1 MSRSAHHRF
10 SAFQRARSGVGHE
23 SFRAESGPGPEP
35 GGLGGGASFAADRAA
50 VPAVCDLRAWR
61 TGTPGA
67 TASDARNLGVVVR
80 RAPKRGVHEPAGGTR
95 LRRTTLCRVGGVRGP
110 HGSQTRRARGS
121 RSPCPDGEGR
131 TPSTGVVL
139 VADVASRSRATLC
152 RGRTTGPSHLRAAPD
167 LPRRSGD
174 GPLAAHHASMVQP
187 GTLACASVNRP
198 PRAIAAA
205 GPVGP
210 GEPILAPARRPAHH
224 KGGVS
229 LHDLPTPRTATWTL
243 TSTGRQARSRRIA
256 RGSPSNTCSSWW
268 TPPNGA
274 P

>member
-1 MSRSAHHRF
+1 MSRSGRNRGPVPSPED
-10 SAFQRARSGVGHE
+10 SA
-23 SFRAESGPGPEP
+23 AEPV
-35 GGLGGGASFAADRAA
+35 L
-50 VPAVCDLRAWR
+50 LR
-61 TGTPGA
+61 TGPPCPPCAICGHGGRALREQRHLTHGISVWLCDAHRSEAFMNPG
-67 TASDARNLGVVVR
+67 
-80 RAPKRGVHEPAGGTR
+80 GGTR

-205 GPVGP
+205 GTVGP
-210 GEPILAPARRPAHH
+210 GEPILAPTRRPAHH
-224 KGGVS
+224 RGGVS